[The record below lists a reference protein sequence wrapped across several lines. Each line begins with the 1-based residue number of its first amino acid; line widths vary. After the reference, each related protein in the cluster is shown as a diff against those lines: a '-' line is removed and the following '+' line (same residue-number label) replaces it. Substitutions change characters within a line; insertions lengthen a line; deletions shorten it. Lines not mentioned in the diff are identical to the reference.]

1 MIFQEDLNVKRKVDE
16 TVMQKALTGFD
27 KDDVLIG
34 GQSILFWCNQFEIK
48 HDIKGALTDD
58 IDLLGTQDSVFN
70 IAEKTKGSAQ
80 VVPGTTFGTNLIG
93 QITVNVGSQIVI
105 EIDVLS
111 KVLGVKKI
119 EAIKFST
126 PVTIQGTSIL
136 VLNPLHCLK
145 SKSFNYTK
153 VHEKQDKYGF
163 VQTQLSTKIANLYL
177 TEIINNKDWVTAI
190 QGIEYIHKLAAHSIG
205 KFCAKN
211 GINIYDAIPVESI
224 NLINNSNFI
233 EKRLPRLINSISI
246 HAQLIKPAGKNNT
259 T

>member
-34 GQSILFWCNQFEIK
+34 GQSILFWCNQFDIS

-58 IDLLGTQDSVFN
+58 IDVLGTQESVFN
-70 IAEKTKGSAQ
+70 IAEKTKGFAH
-80 VVPGTTFGTNLIG
+80 VVPGTTFGTSLIG
-93 QITVNVGSQIVI
+93 QVTVNVEAKIVI

-111 KVLGVKKI
+111 KVLGVEKS
-119 EAIKFST
+119 EAIQFAT
-126 PVTIQGTSIL
+126 PVTIHETSIL

-153 VHEKQDKYGF
+153 VPEKQDKYGF
-163 VQTQLSTKIANLYL
+163 VQAQLSTKIANVYL
-177 TEIINNKDWVTAI
+177 TEVINNKDWLTAI
-190 QGIEYIHKLAAHSIG
+190 QGIEYVHKLAAHSIG

-211 GINIYDAIPVESI
+211 GINIYDAIPVDNI
-224 NLINNSNFI
+224 NLIENNNFI
-233 EKRLPRLINSISI
+233 EKRLPRLMNSIST
-246 HAQLIKPAGKNNT
+246 HTEFIKPVGKV
-259 T
+259 

>member
-34 GQSILFWCNQFEIK
+34 GQSILFWCNHFDIN

-58 IDLLGTQDSVFN
+58 IDVLGTQDSVFN
-70 IAEKTKGSAQ
+70 IAEKTKGTAQ
-80 VVPGTTFGTNLIG
+80 VVPGTTFGTSLIG
-93 QITVNVGSQIVI
+93 QVTVNVEAKIVI

-111 KVLGVKKI
+111 KVLGVEKS
-119 EAIKFST
+119 EAIQFAT
-126 PVTIQGTSIL
+126 PVTIHETSIL

-153 VHEKQDKYGF
+153 VLEKQDEYGF
-163 VQTQLSTKIANLYL
+163 VQAQLSTKIANFYL
-177 TEIINNKDWVTAI
+177 LAIINDEDWDTAI
-190 QGIEYIHKLAAHSIG
+190 QGIEYVHKLAASSIG

-211 GINIYDAIPVESI
+211 GINIYDAIPVDNI
-224 NLINNSNFI
+224 NLINNKNFI
-233 EKRLPRLINSISI
+233 EKRLPRLMDSISTHVQLINS
-246 HAQLIKPAGKNNT
+246 AEKE
-259 T
+259 